1 MRSICIYSGFCI
13 CKLDIVLLESQS
25 KASIILHW
33 FQNMSWKTE
42 VRPRFFFRIRLRNTM
57 ACPGFFFFRI
67 NLQNTEVRPRPRQNC
82 RSGPVELCL
91 CRSPTWFQR
100 NFINDSLVIKSTND
114 ECCQVV
120 FPTLEVSCSSSSTC
134 CAPHTLSRSAPFS
147 AQSPLLFHPTPEVE
161 ISFLHFMDTC
171 IENCCPTS
179 RGS

>member
-42 VRPRFFFRIRLRNTM
+42 VRPRFFFRISLRNTM

-67 NLQNTEVRPRPRQNC
+67 NLQNTEVRPRPRQSC

-91 CRSPTWFQR
+91 CPSPTWFQR
-100 NFINDSLVIKSTND
+100 NFINDSLVIKVQMMN
-114 ECCQVV
+114 VV
-120 FPTLEVSCSSSSTC
+120 RWSFLPWRSLAHPPRLAAPPTLWVV
-134 CAPHTLSRSAPFS
+134 
-147 AQSPLLFHPTPEVE
+147 LLP
-161 ISFLHFMDTC
+161 SLHNLLCFF
-171 IENCCPTS
+171 I
-179 RGS
+179 RHLR